1 MTCIGQTDLHYVV
14 FSPHGGTRL
23 FIFGWFIILYLH
35 DHHHIKLR
43 ATTKITKVAII
54 AVVDIL
60 VAVDLA
66 DYSAFALCFQMQPIV
81 VSL

>member
-1 MTCIGQTDLHYVV
+1 MELICLYFGSLWCYCLT
-14 FSPHGGTRL
+14 
-23 FIFGWFIILYLH
+23 FGWFIILYLH

-66 DYSAFALCFQMQPIV
+66 DYSAFALCSHMQPIV